1 MWSFSKALR
10 DNLRQRKATSV
21 TKINAKVN
29 NPNQPYLIPLT
40 NRNLN
45 IYENYMNQ
53 QQQFIQDLYKVTMA
67 REFIAMKQKDS
78 ILQQTNKI
86 EPQQKKQTKD
96 IDR

>member
-1 MWSFSKALR
+1 
-10 DNLRQRKATSV
+10 
-21 TKINAKVN
+21 
-29 NPNQPYLIPLT
+29 
-40 NRNLN
+40 
-45 IYENYMNQ
+45 
-53 QQQFIQDLYKVTMA
+53 MA